1 MRRRLAIVLAGL
13 AAAGL
18 LSACDTGERD
28 DDVTEANVQ
37 LRLAPDGALLV
48 SERLTFEYTG
58 AFEASYRDINLK
70 HGEQITNVSVRE
82 DGRRYRSGG
91 CTAFGCTDADAT
103 FGAEQMP
110 NGVRIVWH
118 HKAADETR
126 TFTVTYRV
134 NRAVVAHDD
143 VIDVG
148 WQVWGDQW
156 EDDLP
161 RLTAEFANPA
171 LSTGDDRYR
180 VFAAPRD
187 VEADTTREEGRATLE
202 AEDVPDKQFVDF
214 RVTVPRT
221 PGQGV
226 AAAQVESGPGLP
238 GILAGEREL
247 DDDYNGTFKKAKRWI
262 SDHSL
267 LLSLLLAGLAIGG
280 LILLTRL
287 AREHPTSTPEHL
299 PEPPDD
305 ASPAVGYGLAHEGA
319 DSTNTVLATLLDL
332 VERGYYE
339 SKSASTEDEKLDLS
353 LSVAS
358 KRPTGELQPH
368 EQEVLSFFDELLGS
382 ETVPM
387 SEMKDKIPEHDDT
400 WRGRWESMTSAL
412 DSAEE
417 DQLEWD
423 RSMNP
428 LRWLM
433 VPALLVLFGVIA
445 LVDVSVDED
454 ASFLIPVAVGLVTI
468 LVVMAWPS
476 RRLKRL
482 APEFGERVS
491 KWAAFERWTED
502 FPRLKDDPPATLDLW
517 KKVLIYGVAFGTAE
531 RMIES
536 GRIPAPVM
544 QDSSSAWS
552 YYYFSGGANDFGPS
566 FSGGFSSQVAPESSS
581 SGGSSFS
588 GGGGG
593 GFSGGGGGGSW

>member
-1 MRRRLAIVLAGL
+1 MRRRVAIVLAGL
-13 AAAGL
+13 ALASLAAG
-18 LSACDTGERD
+18 CDTGERD

-48 SERLTFEYTG
+48 AERLTFEYTG
-58 AFEASYRDINLK
+58 SFEASYRDINLK
-70 HGEQITNVSVRE
+70 HGEQITNIAVRE

-91 CTAFGCTDADAT
+91 CTVFGCTDADAT
-103 FGAEQMP
+103 FGAEQQP

-118 HKAADETR
+118 HKAADDTR

-161 RLTAEFANPA
+161 ELTAEFANPA
-171 LSTGDDRYR
+171 LATGDERYH

-202 AEDVPDKQFVDF
+202 AEDVPADQFVDF

-221 PGQGV
+221 KQQGV
-226 AAAQVESGPGLP
+226 AAAQVQPGPGLP
-238 GILAGEREL
+238 EILASEEKL
-247 DDDYNGTFKKAKRWI
+247 DDDYNEPLKKLERWL
-262 SDHSL
+262 SDHYLLLAL
-267 LLSLLLAGLAIGG
+267 LLSGLAIGT

-287 AREHPTSTPEHL
+287 AREHPTSTPRHL

-305 ASPAVGYGLAHEGA
+305 ASPAVAYGLAHEGA

-332 VERGYYE
+332 VERGYYD
-339 SKSASTEDEKLDLS
+339 SKQASTEKEKLDLS

-358 KRPTGELQPH
+358 KRPTGKLLPH

-387 SEMKDKIPEHDDT
+387 SEMKDKIPEHSDT
-400 WRGRWESMTSAL
+400 WRGRWESMTGAL

-417 DQLEWD
+417 DQLDWD
-423 RSMNP
+423 RSLNA

-433 VPALLVLFGVIA
+433 VPVLLVLFAIVA
-445 LVDVSVDED
+445 LIRLDVEKD
-454 ASFLIPVAVGLVTI
+454 ASFLLVAAIGLPTLV
-468 LVVMAWPS
+468 VVMAWPS

-482 APEFGERVS
+482 APAFGERVS

-502 FPRLKDDPPATLDLW
+502 FPRLEDDPPATLDLW
-517 KKVLIYGVAFGTAE
+517 KKILIYGVAFGTAE

-536 GRIPAPVM
+536 GRIPAPVL
-544 QDSSSAWS
+544 QDTSSAWS
-552 YYYFSGGANDFGPS
+552 TYYFSGGASDFGPS